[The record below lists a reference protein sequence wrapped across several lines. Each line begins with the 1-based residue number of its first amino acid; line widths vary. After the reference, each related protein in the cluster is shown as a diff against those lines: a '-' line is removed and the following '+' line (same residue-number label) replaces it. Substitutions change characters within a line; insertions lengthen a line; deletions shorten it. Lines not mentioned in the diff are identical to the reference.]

1 MSYICHTQ
9 KLNDFG
15 TENLTKITANV
26 KKRLKTALLSN
37 DLLED
42 EKIDHSKK
50 NSVLDS
56 SWQGRF
62 GERSRHDA
70 INFLKFRNIISKE
83 PHRMRKYCHCNE
95 ISQCDPKVMMT
106 LLMRLPLRF
115 PPPLAPSFPLVQQ
128 HELPYC
134 HHIDHFDILYNNR
147 LSGVFV
153 ICQ

>member
-1 MSYICHTQ
+1 MG
-9 KLNDFG
+9 KNPKFG
-15 TENLTKITANV
+15 LTKNGRCA
-26 KKRLKTALLSN
+26 KEDGLKSKNARKQTHIKIQFYNINKVTSFKIFILTFSLSPT
-37 DLLED
+37 
-42 EKIDHSKK
+42 
-50 NSVLDS
+50 
-56 SWQGRF
+56 
-62 GERSRHDA
+62 RHDA
-70 INFLKFRNIISKE
+70 INFLKFRNISSKE